1 VIHSWLK
8 MRIVQALLAWI
19 GVLTLCLGVTRCQ
32 YITARNHA
40 QKLEAASKLATVQQV
55 QINHEPARQS
65 KVLAENSNAQAP
77 TYYASGHAAADAH
90 AIRLRDHPGSIGGAS
105 LRPADPVE
113 PSIHGSVVDPK
124 QSEADLVCRPSVE
137 DHWLVS
143 AAGRAAEMFQQTQD
157 LITLGVVEAEPKVEQ
172 K

>member
-8 MRIVQALLAWI
+8 MRIVQALLACI
-19 GVLTLCLGVTRCQ
+19 ALLTLCLGYERWQHVHWRDFGQ
-32 YITARNHA
+32 AVIAAR
-40 QKLEAASKLATVQQV
+40 KAATIQQV

-77 TYYASGHAAADAH
+77 TYYTSVHAAADAH
-90 AIRLRDHPGSIGGAS
+90 AIRLRDHSSSIGGAN
-105 LRPADPVE
+105 LRSTDPVE
-113 PSIHGSVVDPK
+113 PSIHGSIVDPK